1 VPRRSQGAKAG
12 KVGLHRNT
20 GGAVWLVCDGKG
32 ASGCDPYNYTKRGG
46 QVMQY
51 KIAREPT
58 VGLLEASVKF
68 YFLSEGWELQGGVS
82 YDGSCYTQAVVLKRI
97 NT

>member
-1 VPRRSQGAKAG
+1 
-12 KVGLHRNT
+12 
-20 GGAVWLVCDGKG
+20 
-32 ASGCDPYNYTKRGG
+32 
-46 QVMQY
+46 MQY